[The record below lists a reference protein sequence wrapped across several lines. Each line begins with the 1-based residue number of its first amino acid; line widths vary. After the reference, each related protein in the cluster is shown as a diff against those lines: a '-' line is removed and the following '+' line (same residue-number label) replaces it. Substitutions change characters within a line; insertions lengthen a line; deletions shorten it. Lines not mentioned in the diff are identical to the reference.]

1 MSTAPA
7 LEPALAALRALA
19 AEAGAG
25 PRQAAPAPGGAGG
38 FAGELQAAIRRINT
52 LKLEAAD
59 KAKAFQAGD
68 PEITLNDLM
77 IDMQKASVASQF
89 GLQMRNR
96 LVSAYREVMNMQ
108 V

>member
-1 MSTAPA
+1 MSNAPA
-7 LEPALAALRALA
+7 LDPALAAMRALA
-19 AEAGAG
+19 AQAGGA
-25 PRQAAPAPGGAGG
+25 PRAPAQTAAGAGG
-38 FAGELQAAIRRINT
+38 FAAELKSAIYRINE
-52 LKLEAAD
+52 LKLDAGD

-68 PEITLNDLM
+68 PDITLNDLM

-89 GLQMRNR
+89 GLQLRNR

>member
-7 LEPALAALRALA
+7 LESALTAMRALA
-19 AEAGAG
+19 AEAGGG
-25 PRQAAPAPGGAGG
+25 PRQATPLPGGAGG
-38 FAGELQAAIRRINT
+38 FAGELQAAIQRINT

-68 PEITLNDLM
+68 PDISLNDLM

-89 GLQMRNR
+89 GLQLRNR
-96 LVSAYREVMNMQ
+96 LVTAYRDVMNMQ